1 MQQNLTEAITEEE
14 EEEYQEG
21 QEAINDDASYPR
33 PPRAFL
39 SIVDSFLHSQEMP
52 VCASIQSVSV
62 TQPSLPVSHLISV
75 SQSVPVTRPFVSV
88 TQPSLPV

>member
-1 MQQNLTEAITEEE
+1 MKIQQNLTEAITEEE
-14 EEEYQEG
+14 EEVY
-21 QEAINDDASYPR
+21 QEAINDDVSHPR